1 MGAPESTS
9 LAGAQ
14 IAVGGRT
21 RDRSRVSIAGAV
33 RHTLL
38 LLATFIA
45 LAPGFFMFTTALKS
59 QDEYVFDKVGL
70 PDVIV
75 LENFRGAVVDNPFFL
90 WMRNSAILAVGAV
103 LLSTFVACLAAYAI
117 SRMRFRGKDV
127 LLAISTALMVVPPV
141 VMIVPLFVLYTQ
153 LGLISTFHGT
163 VIIYA
168 GLITPFSVYLLVSFF
183 RTLPTEILE
192 AALIDGASP
201 LGVLMR
207 VVIPLSGP
215 PLVTLFVVNALYV
228 WNDLLIALIFLQND
242 ESRTLM
248 AGLSVFQ
255 GRYNN
260 QIPLTMAGMVMASMP
275 MIILYIIFQRY
286 FIRGLTA
293 GALK

>member
-1 MGAPESTS
+1 MNESVNRT
-9 LAGAQ
+9 AGYTAQ
-14 IAVGGRT
+14 PAATGRGWLRPGLIARQA
-21 RDRSRVSIAGAV
+21 I
-33 RHTLL
+33 LL
-38 LLATFIA
+38 FGVFLA
-45 LAPGFFMFTTALKS
+45 LAPAAYMLNTALKTRE
-59 QDEYVFDKVGL
+59 EYVFDKIGL
-70 PDVIV
+70 PDQVV
-75 LENFRGAVVDNPFFL
+75 LTNFSEALVQNPFLL

-103 LLSTFVACLAAYAI
+103 LLSTVIAALAAFAI
-117 SRMRFRGKDV
+117 ARMQFRGRE
-127 LLAISTALMVVPPV
+127 LLLSISTSLMVIPPV
-141 VMIVPLFVLYTQ
+141 VMIVPLFVLYTRI
-153 LGLISTFHGT
+153 GLMSTFHGT
-163 VIIYA
+163 ILIYA

-201 LGVLMR
+201 LGVLWR
-207 VVIPLSGP
+207 VVVPLSGP

-228 WNDLLIALIFLQND
+228 WNDLLIALIFLQSD

-260 QIPLTMAGMVMASMP
+260 QIPLTMAGMVMASLP
-275 MIILYIIFQRY
+275 MLILYILFQRY